1 MDSLSELRS
10 VKHVTDCHSSATGTW
25 QPLPYIHSGFV
36 IYPFHPEA
44 SSLPTPTTVDGTS
57 HKLPSLSS
65 HQDLDALSSKGSKP
79 ELAEG
84 DLFSQGKKNHYEIRL
99 DIGDEFYAF
108 EEYRY
113 SIEEDGRDDLWYR
126 G

>member
-1 MDSLSELRS
+1 MDSLYELRS
-10 VKHVTDCHSSATGTW
+10 VKHVTDCHSSARGTW

-65 HQDLDALSSKGSKP
+65 HQDLDALPWTGSKP

-84 DLFSQGKKNHYEIRL
+84 DEIRL

-113 SIEEDGRDDLWYR
+113 SIEEDGRGDLWYR